1 MSSLSSEASA
11 AASHLGLPGRTAVE
25 PAKTLV
31 LGLGSPLRADDG
43 VGVVLIEALR
53 EGGGFGEEV
62 ELVDGGSAGLEIVLL
77 LEGRSRVVVVDA
89 ADMGLEPGAW
99 RRFTPD
105 EIAPA
110 DGTALK
116 GTLHDAGLL
125 EALALAEALGVLPE
139 ELVIFGVQPR
149 SLDWEQGLT
158 PPVRQALPALCE
170 AVRRELGGG

>member
-1 MSSLSSEASA
+1 
-11 AASHLGLPGRTAVE
+11 VE

-31 LGLGSPLRADDG
+31 LGLGAPLRADDG
-43 VGVVLIEALR
+43 VGVALIETLR
-53 EGGGFGEEV
+53 AEGGFGEGV
-62 ELVDGGSAGLEIVLL
+62 ELVDGGTAGLEIVLL

-110 DGTALK
+110 DGAALG

-125 EALALAEALGVLPE
+125 EALALAEALGVLPAE
-139 ELVIFGVQPR
+139 VVIFGVQPG
-149 SLDWEQGLT
+149 SLSWEQGLT

-170 AVRRELGGG
+170 AVREALGDE